1 MFSMLFY
8 YLMRPSY
15 VRPVSLPTSVLGAV
29 RVVLRMSSV
38 QRPSLFLLVTDPP
51 PAEAVI
57 LTHDYVVK
65 KIEEL
70 LVEEKYT
77 KVLELAVDDVDQDKL
92 REAEDRRKKKE
103 YVPPTSETVTKV
115 VGKSKTKKKGNDI

>member
-1 MFSMLFY
+1 
-8 YLMRPSY
+8 MRPSY
-15 VRPVSLPTSVLGAV
+15 VRLVSLPTSVHGAI

-38 QRPSLFLLVTDPP
+38 QCPSLFLLVTDPP

-57 LTHDYVVK
+57 LAHDYVVK

-77 KVLELAVDDVDQDKL
+77 KLLELAVDDVDQDKL

-103 YVPPTSETVTKV
+103 YVPPTSETITKL

>member
-8 YLMRPSY
+8 YLMHPSY

-65 KIEEL
+65 KIEEF

-103 YVPPTSETVTKV
+103 YVPPTSETVTKI

>member
-8 YLMRPSY
+8 YLMRPSH

-77 KVLELAVDDVDQDKL
+77 KVLELVVDDVDQDKL

>member
-1 MFSMLFY
+1 
-8 YLMRPSY
+8 
-15 VRPVSLPTSVLGAV
+15 
-29 RVVLRMSSV
+29 MSSV

-103 YVPPTSETVTKV
+103 YVPPTSETVTKL

>member
-8 YLMRPSY
+8 YLMHPSY
-15 VRPVSLPTSVLGAV
+15 VRPVSLPTSVLGPV

-77 KVLELAVDDVDQDKL
+77 KVLELVVDDVDQDKL

>member
-103 YVPPTSETVTKV
+103 YVPPTSETVTKI

>member
-15 VRPVSLPTSVLGAV
+15 VRPVSLPTSVHGAV

-77 KVLELAVDDVDQDKL
+77 KLLELAVDDVDQDKL

-103 YVPPTSETVTKV
+103 YVPPTSETVTKL